1 VVNTNVERGYPLRVI
16 YCSKVT
22 PPGEESFD
30 ETLRRFFSATERDN
44 PVEDVNII
52 ENDPPT
58 GVDTQR
64 DTNTNENANPVED
77 VNLIEESNP
86 FEDVNLIEE
95 SNSFEDTNTIDVE
108 TLVEKPV
115 TKKAIVST
123 PMPCSTSMANKRKVV
138 DSSINSA
145 KKSALKVHLNDN

>member
-16 YCSKVT
+16 YCPKVT
-22 PPGEESFD
+22 APGEESFD

-77 VNLIEESNP
+77 VNLIEESN
-86 FEDVNLIEE
+86 
-95 SNSFEDTNTIDVE
+95 SFEDTNTIDVE

-123 PMPCSTSMANKRKVV
+123 PMPCSSSMANKRKVV
-138 DSSINSA
+138 DSSINSE
-145 KKSALKVHLNDN
+145 